1 MAAFQIPDA
10 FSQQM
15 KAYFGS
21 ETYAVFEK
29 ALDADTKT
37 SIRLNPFKPCEAF
50 SNLPSVAWNP
60 EGRVLEKRPIF
71 TLDPLFHAGA
81 YYVQESSSMFL
92 GHILES
98 VCAPKDG
105 IYLDLS
111 AAPGGKATLLG
122 SYLGDEGFLVANEV
136 IKARANILKEN
147 IIKWGLGNTMV
158 TQNDPEHFG
167 ELHGFFDLV
176 LVDAPCSG
184 EGMFRK
190 DPEARD
196 EWSLD
201 HVQLCALR
209 QERIMDQAAALVKAG
224 GYLVYSTC
232 TFNERENEEIVKYVV
247 SEFAYEPVRIP
258 LLPEWNIIESKV
270 ETDEGQFFGY
280 RFFPHLV
287 PGEGLFVT
295 VLKRSEDAEVLE
307 PRRVKDFKHPFL
319 KSVSNAEAALIQSQV
334 DLPENSIFYKLQESV
349 FWLNSNFRQHFEFLS
364 RYLNIKYFGVELGQF
379 SKSQLIPSHEWA
391 MSIFPEPGFPTL
403 DLDIKQALQFLRREE
418 FSLTG
423 DLPEGWILITYANLP
438 LGWIKNLGNRIN
450 NYYPKE
456 WRIRMQG
463 GEDA

>member
-1 MAAFQIPDA
+1 MAAIQVPEA

-15 KAYFGS
+15 KAYFGP

-29 ALDADTKT
+29 ALDTDTKT
-37 SIRLNPFKPCEAF
+37 SIRFNPFKPCEAF
-50 SNLPSVAWNP
+50 NNLPSVAWNP

-98 VCAPKDG
+98 VSAPKDG

-167 ELHGFFDLV
+167 ELQGFFDLV

-209 QERIMDQAAALVKAG
+209 QERIMDQAAALVNAG
-224 GYLVYSTC
+224 GYLIYSTC

-258 LLPEWNIIESKV
+258 LHPEWNIVESNI

-391 MSIFPEPGFPTL
+391 MSFFPKTGFPTF

-418 FSLTG
+418 FSLSG

>member
-1 MAAFQIPDA
+1 MAAIQVPEA

-15 KAYFGS
+15 KAYFGP

-50 SNLPSVAWNP
+50 NNLPSVAWNP

-98 VCAPKDG
+98 VSAPKDG

-224 GYLVYSTC
+224 GYLIYSTC

-258 LLPEWNIIESKV
+258 LQPEWNIVESNI

-364 RYLNIKYFGVELGQF
+364 RYLNIKYVGVELGQL
-379 SKSQLIPSHEWA
+379 SESQLIPSHEWA
-391 MSIFPEPGFPTL
+391 MSIFPKTGFPTF

-418 FSLTG
+418 FPLSE
-423 DLPEGWILITYANLP
+423 DLPEGWILITFANLP